1 MKRFAMLLVFAVS
14 TSAFAADV
22 SMAGKWNVST
32 SVVGNDGTAV
42 CTFVQKENVL
52 TGTCTSDDGEHQV
65 TGKLDGNKVTWQYK
79 TEYNGDPLTIIYSG
93 TVNAEKQ
100 FAGTIDVEPMGVS
113 GDFTAKRAE

>member
-1 MKRFAMLLVFAVS
+1 MKRFVLLYVFAVS
-14 TSAFAADV
+14 TSALAADF

-32 SVVGNDGTAV
+32 SVAGNDGTAT
-42 CTFVQKENVL
+42 CTFVQKENTL
-52 TGTCTSDDGEHQV
+52 TGTCTGEDGDHQL

-79 TEYNGDPLTIIYSG
+79 SDYNGEPLTIIYSG

-113 GDFTAKRAE
+113 GDFTAKRSE